1 MIRRRPDAGSQG
13 ESMDESGAAAAAQ
26 QQLTHRM
33 QQTHRIEFT
42 GTGSEYF
49 RIWISNLA
57 LTVISLGIYSAW
69 AKVRRLQY
77 FHRNTRLD
85 GAGFDYHADPHAILR
100 GRLLALGLFFTYN
113 LLGSFSVVAGLIGL
127 VVLMLAM
134 PWLLLRSLKFRLRYT
149 SYRSVRFRYPAPLRG
164 AYSAYLLWPILT
176 GLSLGLLGPLAHL
189 RARQY
194 QTDNAAFGT
203 THFHLHARAGQFYAL
218 YGLAMGL
225 ALILLGALGL
235 ALWRLGA
242 GMIEVS
248 ETGMSGPGGIM
259 GLIVGGVM
267 LAWLIMI
274 FVVAWVQARLQNLIW
289 NATTLGNHRFT
300 SEVRPLELFGLML
313 MVRVLGLLT
322 LGLYQPFGV
331 IRLMKY
337 RLEKVAMVSAASMD
351 DFAAGARE
359 EVAAIGAEAVEFLD
373 IDISL

>member
-1 MIRRRPDAGSQG
+1 MDHMG
-13 ESMDESGAAAAAQ
+13 ELNGARAAMAVPQ
-26 QQLTHRM
+26 QQLTHR
-33 QQTHRIEFT
+33 THRLEFT

-85 GAGFDYHADPHAILR
+85 GAGFDYHADPQAILR
-100 GRLLALGLFFTYN
+100 GRLLALGLFFVYN
-113 LLGSFSVVAGLIGL
+113 MLGSFSVVAGLIGL
-127 VVLMLAM
+127 VLLMAGM
-134 PWLLLRSLKFRLRYT
+134 PWLLMRSLKFRLRYT

-164 AYSAYLLWPILT
+164 AYSAYLLWPMLT
-176 GLSLGLLGPLAHL
+176 GFTFGLLGPLAHL

-194 QTDNAAFGT
+194 QTDNAAFGM

-218 YGLAMGL
+218 YGMAMGL
-225 ALILLGALGL
+225 ALVLLGTEGL
-235 ALWRLGA
+235 VLWRLGE
-242 GMIEVS
+242 GMINKES
-248 ETGMSGPGGIM
+248 EAGPGGMGGIM

-267 LAWLIMI
+267 VAWLIMI

-289 NATTLGNHRFT
+289 NATTLGEHRFT
-300 SEVRPLELFGLML
+300 SDVRSIELFGLML
-313 MVRVLGLLT
+313 MVRVLTVLT

-337 RLEKVAMVSAASMD
+337 RLERVAMVGAESLD

-359 EVAAIGAEAVEFLD
+359 EVAAIGDEAVEFLD

>member
-1 MIRRRPDAGSQG
+1 LSIST
-13 ESMDESGAAAAAQ
+13 SS
-26 QQLTHRM
+26 HH
-33 QQTHRIEFT
+33 THRIEFT

-85 GAGFDYHADPHAILR
+85 GAGCDYHADPHAILR

-127 VVLMLAM
+127 VVLMVGM

-176 GLSLGLLGPLAHL
+176 GLSFGLLGPLAHL
-189 RARQY
+189 RARQF
-194 QTDNAAFGT
+194 QTNHAAFGMT
-203 THFHLHARAGQFYAL
+203 TFHLHARAGQFYAL
-218 YGLAMGL
+218 YGMAMGL
-225 ALILLGALGL
+225 ALVLLGTLGL
-235 ALWRLGA
+235 ALWRLGT
-242 GMIEVS
+242 GMIEGREV
-248 ETGMSGPGGIM
+248 GLGGIM

-267 LAWLIMI
+267 AAWLIMI

-289 NATTLGNHRFT
+289 NATTLGNNRFA
-300 SEVRPLELFGLML
+300 SDVRPLELFGLML

-337 RLEKVAMVSAASMD
+337 RLERVAMVGAESLD

-359 EVAAIGAEAVEFLD
+359 EVAAIGDEAVEFLD

>member
-1 MIRRRPDAGSQG
+1 MSPS
-13 ESMDESGAAAAAQ
+13 SF
-26 QQLTHRM
+26 
-33 QQTHRIEFT
+33 THRIEFT

-85 GAGFDYHADPHAILR
+85 GAGFDYHADPQAILR
-100 GRLLALGLFFTYN
+100 GRLLALGLFFVYN
-113 LLGSFSVVAGLIGL
+113 MLGTFNVVAGLIGL
-127 VVLMLAM
+127 VLLMAGM

-164 AYSAYLLWPILT
+164 AYSAYLLWPMLT

-194 QTDNAAFGT
+194 QTDHAAFGMT
-203 THFHLHARAGQFYAL
+203 QFHLHARAGQFYAL
-218 YGLAMGL
+218 YGMAMGL
-225 ALILLGALGL
+225 ALVLLGTLGL
-235 ALWRLGA
+235 ALWQLGV
-242 GMIEVS
+242 GLVEGREI
-248 ETGMSGPGGIM
+248 GMSGMGGIM

-267 LAWLIMI
+267 AAWLIMI

-289 NATTLGNHRFT
+289 NATTLGEHRFA
-300 SEVRPLELFGLML
+300 SDVRPMELFGLML

-337 RLEKVAMVSAASMD
+337 RLERVAMLSTESLD

-359 EVAAIGAEAVEFLD
+359 EVAAIGDEAVEFLD